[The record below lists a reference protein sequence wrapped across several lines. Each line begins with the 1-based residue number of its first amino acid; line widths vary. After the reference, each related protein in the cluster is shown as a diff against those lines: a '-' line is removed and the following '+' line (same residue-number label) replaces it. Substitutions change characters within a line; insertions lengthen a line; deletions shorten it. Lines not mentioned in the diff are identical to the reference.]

1 MRKVDPEKHAARRQA
16 ILDAAKAC
24 FAKRGFH
31 QTSTAEICAAAGMS
45 PGNLFHYFPNKQA
58 IIGAIVDQEGEE
70 TAVFFR
76 DLGARDDLYG
86 ALVEFMDVV
95 LELAGDVDFSSL
107 ALEISAEAGREPAIA
122 ARVGRNDR
130 ELRAALEQLLTDAA
144 ARGQVD
150 PTLDM
155 ADTATWIA
163 ALVDGVFN
171 RVAVDP
177 DFKPENHHKTMRTLL
192 GRYLRPQAETENMRP
207 QAETE
212 NMRPQAETESTKS

>member
-31 QTSTAEICAAAGMS
+31 QTSTAEICAAVGMS
-45 PGNLFHYFPNKQA
+45 PGNLFHYFPNKQ
-58 IIGAIVDQEGEE
+58 AIVDQEGEE

-177 DFKPENHHKTMRTLL
+177 DFKPENHRKTIRTLL
-192 GRYLRPQAETENMRP
+192 GRYLRPQAETEIMRP
-207 QAETE
+207 QAKTE
-212 NMRPQAETESTKS
+212 NIRPQAETESTKS